1 MYTEPRGPYANT
13 GPGRE
18 ARELI
23 QRCVHC
29 GFCLEAC
36 PTYRVL
42 GDERDGPR
50 GRIYLIKQMVE
61 GGPADAARQHLDR
74 CLTCRACEPAC
85 PSGVQYGRLLEIGRE
100 IVEDD
105 RPAGERLTRRL
116 LVRILTSPRLF
127 AALLRIGRAVRPVL
141 AGALGATIPPAA
153 PAKAWPTARHPR
165 RMAVLDGCVQAAI
178 APGINAA
185 AARVLDRL
193 GISLVRVP
201 DAACCGALAHHL
213 GDEARALDAAQRT
226 INACTV
232 ALDAGCEAIV
242 STATGCGVM
251 VKDYGQ
257 LLRSSPALATRAHRV
272 ATATRDI
279 SEAVDAASLAHLC
292 PGSIARPRIAFQS
305 PCTLQHGQ
313 RLTGR
318 VESLL
323 EAVGYRLTPVE
334 DAGQCCGSAGGHSIL
349 KVTLARELRARKLA
363 ALMAGEPAE
372 IATANV
378 GCLAHL
384 GAASPVPVRHWI
396 ELVDAAVATPG
407 DQRHAKSRPLGR
419 TS

>member
-1 MYTEPRGPYANT
+1 MYTEPRGPHANT

-141 AGALGATIPPAA
+141 AGALASNDTAGRPREGVADGAA
-153 PAKAWPTARHPR
+153 PATHGRARWLR
-165 RMAVLDGCVQAAI
+165 TSRDR
-178 APGINAA
+178 
-185 AARVLDRL
+185 ARNQCSR
-193 GISLVRVP
+193 GTCTRP
-201 DAACCGALAHHL
+201 A
-213 GDEARALDAAQRT
+213 GDL
-226 INACTV
+226 
-232 ALDAGCEAIV
+232 
-242 STATGCGVM
+242 
-251 VKDYGQ
+251 
-257 LLRSSPALATRAHRV
+257 
-272 ATATRDI
+272 
-279 SEAVDAASLAHLC
+279 
-292 PGSIARPRIAFQS
+292 ARPCA
-305 PCTLQHGQ
+305 
-313 RLTGR
+313 
-318 VESLL
+318 
-323 EAVGYRLTPVE
+323 
-334 DAGQCCGSAGGHSIL
+334 
-349 KVTLARELRARKLA
+349 
-363 ALMAGEPAE
+363 
-372 IATANV
+372 
-378 GCLAHL
+378 
-384 GAASPVPVRHWI
+384 
-396 ELVDAAVATPG
+396 
-407 DQRHAKSRPLGR
+407 
-419 TS
+419 

>member
-1 MYTEPRGPYANT
+1 
-13 GPGRE
+13 
-18 ARELI
+18 
-23 QRCVHC
+23 VHC

-61 GGPADAARQHLDR
+61 GGSTDAARQHLDR

-100 IVEDD
+100 MVEDD

-116 LVRILTSPRLF
+116 LLRILTSPRVF
-127 AALLRIGRAVRPVL
+127 AVLLGIGRAVRPVL
-141 AGALGATIPPAA
+141 PGGLAATIPPGAHA
-153 PAKAWPTARHPR
+153 TAWPTARHAR

-213 GDEARALDAAQRT
+213 GDKARALDAAQRT
-226 INACTV
+226 LNACTV
-232 ALDAGCEAIV
+232 ALDAGCEAVV

-257 LLRSSPALATRAHRV
+257 LLRSSPALAAKAHRV

-279 SEAVDAASLAHLC
+279 SEAIDAVSLARLC
-292 PGSIARPRIAFQS
+292 PGTIASPRIAFQS

-313 RLTGR
+313 RLAGR

-323 EAVGYRLTPVE
+323 EAVGYRLAPVE
-334 DAGQCCGSAGGHSIL
+334 DAEQCCGSAGGHSIL
-349 KVTLARELRARKLA
+349 KPALARELRARKLA
-363 ALMAGEPAE
+363 ALLDREPAA

-384 GAASPVPVRHWI
+384 GATSPVPVRHWI
-396 ELVDAAVATPG
+396 ELVDAALAT
-407 DQRHAKSRPLGR
+407 DQRHAESRPIG
-419 TS
+419 